1 MIQEKTKELD
11 EKIQQLDGSF
21 FGLKSGLDPEFK
33 EKWIKALASGAY
45 NQRDAYLYYK
55 DEDYNNT
62 GYCCLGVACVITDI
76 YNTVENDPN
85 SIFSR
90 SEIKD
95 LGSTLLDIPEKLRPF
110 VKPSSSTIVKNYLC
124 STDFAEVCMTLNDEL
139 EFTFKEIACW
149 LEHYV
154 DTVEKLEDY
163 E

>member
-21 FGLKSGLDPEFK
+21 FGLESGLDPEFK
-33 EKWIKALASGAY
+33 EKWIKALVSGVY

-55 DEDYNNT
+55 DEDSNNT
-62 GYCCLGVACVITDI
+62 GYCCLGVACVITGK

-85 SIFSR
+85 SIFGR
-90 SEIKD
+90 SEIKN
-95 LGSTLLDIPEKLRPF
+95 LGLTLLDIPEKLKPF
-110 VKPSSSTIVKNYLC
+110 VRSSSSTIVKNYTC
-124 STDFAEVCMTLNDEL
+124 STDFAEKCMTLNDEL
-139 EFTFKEIACW
+139 EFTFKEIAYW

-154 DTVEKLEDY
+154 DVVEKPEDY